1 MRDAAPFEFE
11 SFFWAAAS
19 VMTMA
24 FSGDAMAL
32 EGADIYRI
40 TSTSIVVIGTS
51 TGTGSGVLMTPQL
64 IATNCHV
71 IGDELTVSVEFFG
84 NRTLG
89 SLVGRNGR
97 NDVCVVRIAD
107 PLKGATPVKGT
118 RPWSS
123 VSVGETV
130 YALGAPKGF
139 KYTFTRGVVSQLRE
153 HEGGKL
159 VQFDASISPGNSGGG
174 LFDTNGKLIGLPSF
188 LIYGESRQTQNL
200 NFAWSVDV
208 FPDPLRGRDV
218 GNIDDSRRPQRE
230 LPAEAALLP
239 SAVTGPG
246 ATWRAA
252 FLGGRRSEAV
262 EYANLWI
269 SMDPERA
276 DAWVALG
283 LSKDAIK
290 RGSGLDAY
298 RKALSCN
305 HSHQLAMYYGALA
318 AVSTGHTH
326 EYRQWG
332 QALRRANPSLAK
344 KLEDAAK

>member
-1 MRDAAPFEFE
+1 
-11 SFFWAAAS
+11 
-19 VMTMA
+19 MTGLT
-24 FSGDAMAL
+24 FQKPHNSRYVSYTHLDV
-32 EGADIYRI
+32 YKRQ
-40 TSTSIVVIGTS
+40 
-51 TGTGSGVLMTPQL
+51 GTGSGVLMTPQL

-188 LIYGESRQTQNL
+188 LIYGESRQTQ
-200 NFAWSVDV
+200 DV
-208 FPDPLRGRDV
+208 YKR
-218 GNIDDSRRPQRE
+218 QR
-230 LPAEAALLP
+230 
-239 SAVTGPG
+239 
-246 ATWRAA
+246 
-252 FLGGRRSEAV
+252 
-262 EYANLWI
+262 
-269 SMDPERA
+269 
-276 DAWVALG
+276 
-283 LSKDAIK
+283 
-290 RGSGLDAY
+290 
-298 RKALSCN
+298 
-305 HSHQLAMYYGALA
+305 
-318 AVSTGHTH
+318 
-326 EYRQWG
+326 
-332 QALRRANPSLAK
+332 
-344 KLEDAAK
+344 